1 MSKARGFTLIEVL
14 VAIAIFAI
22 MSVVAY
28 RGLNGILQ
36 ARERVTLESR
46 KWRELALFF
55 ARAEGDLTAVIDR
68 PVRDNGDLI
77 LPSFVGKEHTVSQ
90 DDAQMEFTRTGLP
103 GQSDKLADLQRFG
116 YRLRDGAIEQI
127 VWPVLDRAPRSR
139 PGSFV
144 ILQAVAELRLRYL
157 DGKNAWQ
164 TIWPTPEQA
173 GLPRA
178 VEMTVVL
185 KGGEKVMRVF
195 AL

>member
-1 MSKARGFTLIEVL
+1 MSKTRGFTLIEVL

-46 KWRELALFF
+46 KWREIALFF
-55 ARAEGDLTAVIDR
+55 TRVEGDLTAVIDR
-68 PVRDNGDLI
+68 PVRDSGDLL
-77 LPSFVGKEHTVSQ
+77 LPLFVGKERTVSQ

-103 GQSDKLADLQRFG
+103 GQSGKLADLQRFG

-127 VWPVLDRAPRSR
+127 VWTVLDRAPRSH
-139 PGSFV
+139 PESFV
-144 ILQAVAELRLRYL
+144 ILQEVAELRLRYL
-157 DGKNAWQ
+157 DGNNAWQ
-164 TIWPTPEQA
+164 KIWPAPEQA

-178 VEMTVVL
+178 VEMAVVL
-185 KGGEKVMRVF
+185 KGGEKVVRVF

>member
-1 MSKARGFTLIEVL
+1 MSKARGFTLVELL

-55 ARAEGDLTAVIDR
+55 ARVEGDLTAVIDR
-68 PVRDNGDLI
+68 PIRDDGDLI
-77 LPSFVGKEHTVSQ
+77 LPSFVGKEHTSSQ
-90 DDAQMEFTRTGLP
+90 DDAQVEFTRTGLP

-116 YRLRDGAIEQI
+116 YRLRDGGIEQV
-127 VWPVLDRAPRSR
+127 VWPVLDRAPRSH
-139 PGSFV
+139 PESFA
-144 ILQAVAELRLRYL
+144 ILQEVAELRLRYL
-157 DGKNAWQ
+157 DGNNAWQ
-164 TIWPTPEQA
+164 NIWPTPEQA

-185 KGGEKVMRVF
+185 KSGEKVMRIF

>member
-46 KWRELALFF
+46 KWREIALFF
-55 ARAEGDLTAVIDR
+55 TRVEGDLTAVIDR
-68 PVRDNGDLI
+68 PVRDSGDLL
-77 LPSFVGKEHTVSQ
+77 LPPFVGKERTVSQ

-103 GQSDKLADLQRFG
+103 GQSGKLADLQRFG

-127 VWPVLDRAPRSR
+127 VWTVLDRAPRSH
-139 PGSFV
+139 PESFV
-144 ILQAVAELRLRYL
+144 ILQEVAELRLRYL
-157 DGKNAWQ
+157 DGKNVWQ
-164 TIWPTPEQA
+164 NIWPAPEQA
-173 GLPRA
+173 GLPHA
-178 VEMTVVL
+178 VEMTIVL
-185 KGGEKVMRVF
+185 KSGEKVTRVY

>member
-28 RGLNGILQ
+28 RGLDGILQ

-55 ARAEGDLTAVIDR
+55 ARVEGDLTAVIDR
-68 PVRDNGDLI
+68 PVRDNGDLL
-77 LPSFVGKEHTVSQ
+77 LPPFAGKERTVSQ
-90 DDAQMEFTRTGLP
+90 DDAQLEFTRTGLP
-103 GQSDKLADLQRFG
+103 GQSGKLADLQRFG
-116 YRLRDGAIEQI
+116 YRLRDGAIEQL
-127 VWPVLDRAPRSR
+127 VWPVLDRAPRSH
-139 PGSFV
+139 PESFV
-144 ILQAVAELRLRYL
+144 ILPDVAELRLRYL

-164 TIWPTPEQA
+164 VIWPAPEQV

-185 KGGEKVMRVF
+185 KSGDKLMRVF

>member
-1 MSKARGFTLIEVL
+1 MSKTRGFTLIELL
-14 VAIAIFAI
+14 VAIAIFAV

-46 KWRELALFF
+46 KWRELVLFF
-55 ARAEGDLTAVIDR
+55 ARVEGDLAAVIDR

-77 LPSFVGKEHTVSQ
+77 LPSFVGKGHTVNQ
-90 DDAQMEFTRTGLP
+90 DDAQIEFTRTGLP
-103 GQSDKLADLQRFG
+103 GQSGKLADLQRFG

-127 VWPVLDRAPRSR
+127 VWPVLDRAPRSHLE
-139 PGSFV
+139 SFV
-144 ILQAVAELRLRYL
+144 ILQEVTELRLRYL

-164 TIWPTPEQA
+164 TIWPAPEQF

-178 VEMTVVL
+178 VEMTVAL
-185 KGGEKVMRVF
+185 KGGEKLVRVF

>member
-55 ARAEGDLTAVIDR
+55 AKVEGDLTAVIDR
-68 PVRDNGDLI
+68 PVRDNGDLL
-77 LPSFVGKEHTVSQ
+77 LPSFAGKERTVSQ
-90 DDAQMEFTRTGLP
+90 DDAQLEFTRTGLP
-103 GQSDKLADLQRFG
+103 GQSGKLADLQRFG

-127 VWPVLDRAPRSR
+127 VWPVLDRAPRSH
-139 PGSFV
+139 PESFV
-144 ILQAVAELRLRYL
+144 VLQEVAELRLRYL
-157 DGKNAWQ
+157 DGKNVWQ
-164 TIWPTPEQA
+164 NIWPAPEQA
-173 GLPRA
+173 GLPHA
-178 VEMTVVL
+178 VEMAVVL
-185 KGGEKVMRVF
+185 KSGEKVVRVF